1 MNARIKSPDGTTL
14 GRIRDV
20 VLAPDLDGIS
30 YVALSRG
37 MSWYAVPYSA
47 LSPGINDTF
56 VVPITEQQLK
66 SSRGFNPRYWPAS
79 ADASWALLSSGT
91 GSSAMDE
98 PYVDSQSVENR
109 RFSKIKGDRVKA
121 MDGENAGRI
130 RDLVVALDSGRIT
143 HTIVV
148 YGGLFGIGERFS
160 AVPHDAITLDP
171 ALKVARLNVT
181 EATLHANS
189 FTPGQWP
196 ALSDPSYSQQ
206 LARAYGT
213 EPSTVVLGFVP
224 PVAAAPTPR
233 SPERP
238 AARST
243 TPPVSG
249 TTPTTPAT
257 PATPPATI
265 AEPMENELMGT
276 FDLAN
281 VKTVEGTVTEIGKVR
296 SATRGHDLLWLRVR
310 TNEGQTLLV
319 NAGPRDY
326 VSKQDFYIVKGD
338 RVRLTGS
345 EVQATAVGKRVF
357 IPSEIMHE
365 NHVLR
370 LHSATGTPLWEGQMT
385 TTPEAPQP
393 GAMEP
398 SSREPQS
405 RAEPS
410 GTTALGYTPAED
422 RTTTGAGA
430 PGRAAEPSPTQFAP
444 AGIIALGAFDLSN
457 LRNIDGTVMEVG
469 KSQAAGGP
477 DTIWLRVKATDG
489 QLINIQLGPRD
500 YITKQGFFVV
510 TGDRIRLSGWN
521 VHATA
526 APSTTPVFVVANIS
540 YDNQTLNLRNRNGEP
555 LWTATQPGASGQRGS
570 TVERSTTEQAPE
582 TTTPGMDT
590 ETDEPEDSDRL

>member
-1 MNARIKSPDGTTL
+1 
-14 GRIRDV
+14 
-20 VLAPDLDGIS
+20 
-30 YVALSRG
+30 
-37 MSWYAVPYSA
+37 
-47 LSPGINDTF
+47 
-56 VVPITEQQLK
+56 
-66 SSRGFNPRYWPAS
+66 
-79 ADASWALLSSGT
+79 
-91 GSSAMDE
+91 
-98 PYVDSQSVENR
+98 
-109 RFSKIKGDRVKA
+109 
-121 MDGENAGRI
+121 
-130 RDLVVALDSGRIT
+130 
-143 HTIVV
+143 
-148 YGGLFGIGERFS
+148 
-160 AVPHDAITLDP
+160 
-171 ALKVARLNVT
+171 
-181 EATLHANS
+181 
-189 FTPGQWP
+189 
-196 ALSDPSYSQQ
+196 
-206 LARAYGT
+206 
-213 EPSTVVLGFVP
+213 
-224 PVAAAPTPR
+224 
-233 SPERP
+233 
-238 AARST
+238 
-243 TPPVSG
+243 
-249 TTPTTPAT
+249 
-257 PATPPATI
+257 
-265 AEPMENELMGT
+265 
-276 FDLAN
+276 
-281 VKTVEGTVTEIGKVR
+281 
-296 SATRGHDLLWLRVR
+296 LWLRVR